1 MFGISEEVWKEKNG
15 LNTASEIY
23 QQPELWLETA
33 KIIEKNKDKIEEF
46 FGRFKENKDTRI
58 VFIGAGTSA
67 YVGEV
72 VVPYLNSKYGYRFE
86 AIATTDIVSNPKL
99 YLEKDTTTIIVSF
112 ARSGNSPESIA
123 AYNLAEKLVKDVSHI
138 FITCNHNGKMAKLA
152 KENDNILLLL
162 MPEKSNDKGFA
173 MTSSFTNMLLASL
186 LTFELDEI
194 EENISKV
201 EELSRLGNNI
211 LDKAYKEVTKLVELD
226 YERFVFLGS
235 GSLKGIA
242 RESGLKVLELTRGK
256 TISHY
261 ESLLGF
267 RHGPKSI
274 VNDNTLIFMY
284 MSEDE
289 YTRKYDMDMVKEIYG
304 NPGNHKVITISKK
317 YDEELEKYSD
327 FHLSLSKEENDLN
340 EAYISIVFIIYAQMF
355 ALLQSLKQ
363 KIEPDNPSPDGV
375 VNRVVKG
382 VTIYDYN

>member
-123 AYNLAEKLVKDVSHI
+123 AYNLAEKLVKDVSHV

-304 NPGNHKVITISKK
+304 NPGNHKVITISKT

>member
-123 AYNLAEKLVKDVSHI
+123 AYNLAEKLVKDVSHV